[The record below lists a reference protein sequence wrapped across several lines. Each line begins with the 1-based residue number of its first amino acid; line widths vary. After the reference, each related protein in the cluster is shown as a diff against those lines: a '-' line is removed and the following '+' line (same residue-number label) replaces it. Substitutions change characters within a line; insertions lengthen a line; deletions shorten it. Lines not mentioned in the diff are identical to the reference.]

1 MRPYK
6 DYAHKKRE
14 INTDEDVMSGILVCV
29 VLGAILGI
37 MMGLAI

>member
-14 INTDEDVMSGILVCV
+14 ANTDEDVMSGILVCAT
-29 VLGAILGI
+29 LGVILGI